1 MGRKAWVDSESE
13 PLPFD
18 EIITGA
24 SPIAGAVK
32 VTTMAIRPG
41 ILVSLKTTCQG
52 GAVYEREELGKERL
66 DGGGEQVAWQT
77 RRIIENPAEHEAAKK
92 TRSKARALIA
102 RVCVTTNFGLLCP
115 TEREP
120 ELDASMAEGRRMVSE
135 HNKGSSIKLG
145 IYVIKG
151 RVAGTDEEA
160 ARSILSEVSGLVEE
174 MNSGIDK
181 LDVEAIREAADRAKR
196 MSAML
201 EVEQAVKVGEAVAQA
216 RSAARLITKRAGED
230 PKLVLLDIQRGSIER
245 ARIAFLDLSD
255 DAVVPG
261 EQLPQVSA
269 QRFANLD
276 VEEEVADAV

>member
-1 MGRKAWVDSESE
+1 MARKTWNDSEL
-13 PLPFD
+13 LPFD
-18 EIITGA
+18 EVVVGGSA
-24 SPIAGAVK
+24 ERGPLK
-32 VTTMAIRPG
+32 VTAMAIRPG
-41 ILVSLKTTCQG
+41 LLVSLKTTCQG
-52 GAVYEREELGKERL
+52 GAVYEREELGKEQL
-66 DGGGEQVAWQT
+66 DNGGEQVAWQT

-92 TRSKARALIA
+92 CRSKARGLIA

-120 ELDASMAEGRRMVSE
+120 ELDAAMAEARRMVAD
-135 HNKGSSIKLG
+135 HNGGSSIKLG
-145 IYVIKG
+145 IFVIKG
-151 RVAGTDEEA
+151 RIAGTDEEA

-174 MNSGIDK
+174 MNSGIDR

-276 VEEEVADAV
+276 TEEEVADAV